1 MSIDWLFENHVSEVR
16 WLCRIPSYHLAG
28 PKKPLFHGLWRPLLV
43 PLLPLWIPQETAL
56 EETRQNGKIWIVPTG
71 PPKTEKKT
79 SICPVLGTKNS
90 SCFLDRRLNYALIQ
104 NEQSCL
110 AKHSKAH
117 LKFLAQES
125 SHPAWVDATI
135 TWMFGLSGVLF
146 LQFVGFFF
154 LIIIIQN
161 YTLKRAG
168 LLSFPSF
175 TPISSSATKVV
186 FTTPTFPSITGRLEV
201 LREEKMGDSS

>member
-1 MSIDWLFENHVSEVR
+1 M
-16 WLCRIPSYHLAG
+16 
-28 PKKPLFHGLWRPLLV
+28 FHGLWRPLLGA
-43 PLLPLWIPQETAL
+43 LLPLCIPQETAL

-90 SCFLDRRLNYALIQ
+90 SCFLDRRLNYALVQ

-125 SHPAWVDATI
+125 SHPAWVDATVNLNVRLE
-135 TWMFGLSGVLF
+135 WGFVLTICR
-146 LQFVGFFF
+146 FFF
-154 LIIIIQN
+154 NIIIQN

-168 LLSFPSF
+168 FLSSPSF
-175 TPISSSATKVV
+175 TPISSSATKIV